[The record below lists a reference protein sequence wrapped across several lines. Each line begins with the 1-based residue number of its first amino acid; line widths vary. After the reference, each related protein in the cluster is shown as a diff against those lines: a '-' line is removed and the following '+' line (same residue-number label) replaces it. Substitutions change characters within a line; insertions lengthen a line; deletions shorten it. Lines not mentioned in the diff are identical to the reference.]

1 MLGADDSQDLARA
14 TALIQSHV
22 PHAFLRDSRPGE
34 LVYGLPRDTDRARF
48 GALFRALEHNLP
60 CLRLT
65 GFGISDTT
73 LEEVRTD
80 GWTDGRMDG
89 QACWLGGR
97 EAVHCVRA
105 PVECGRAL

>member
-1 MLGADDSQDLARA
+1 MLGADDPQDLARA

-22 PHAFLRDSRPGE
+22 PDAFLRDSRRGE
-34 LVYGLPRDTDRARF
+34 LVYGLPRDADRARF

-60 CLRLT
+60 RLRLT

-80 GWTDGRMDG
+80 GGTDGRMDG
-89 QACWLGGR
+89 QARWLGGR
-97 EAVHCVRA
+97 EAVRRVRA
-105 PVECGRAL
+105 RVECGRP